1 MSTRPRLLKGVNSG
15 GHSTILR
22 GLESFLRAISKID
35 GVSVRTGELTGK
47 GNKSGQSS
55 MKVTDTETGV
65 KIDVAIS
72 SGRQEFY
79 IIFPK
84 SLDRKTIQSQLWEI
98 FKRKFKRKVKRKV
111 G

>member
-15 GHSTILR
+15 GHSTILK
-22 GLESFLRAISKID
+22 GLESFLRAISKIG

-47 GNKSGQSS
+47 GNRSGQPS
-55 MKVTDTETGV
+55 MKVTDTKTGFRIV
-65 KIDVAIS
+65 AAIS

-84 SLDRKTIQSQLWEI
+84 SLDRKTIQSQLWKI
-98 FKRKFKRKVKRKV
+98 FKEEV

>member
-22 GLESFLRAISKID
+22 GLESFLRAISKIG

-55 MKVTDTETGV
+55 MKVTDTETGF
-65 KIDVAIS
+65 KIVAAIS

-84 SLDRKTIQSQLWEI
+84 SLDRKKIQSQLREI
-98 FKRKFKRKVKRKV
+98 FKEEV

>member
-22 GLESFLRAISKID
+22 GLESFLRAISKI
-35 GVSVRTGELTGK
+35 GGIRVRTGKLTGS
-47 GNKSGQSS
+47 GNKSGQPS
-55 MKVTDTETGV
+55 MKVTDMETGF
-65 KIDVAIS
+65 KIVAAIS
-72 SGRQEFY
+72 SGRQEFC

-84 SLDRKTIQSQLWEI
+84 SLNRKAIKSQLRKI
-98 FKRKFKRKVKRKV
+98 FKEEV